1 MYYFYSYYFNHFD
14 HSNTIINSKYLET
27 VNMLCF
33 PGGSVGEELPAMQ
46 ETWVRSWVRKIS
58 GEENGNPIQHSLE
71 NGQRSLAGYSP
82 WDHKESDMTKR
93 LTLSCSVYV
102 MVLMYMTQIKARK
115 F

>member
-1 MYYFYSYYFNHFD
+1 M
-14 HSNTIINSKYLET
+14 
-27 VNMLCF
+27 
-33 PGGSVGEELPAMQ
+33 GSILGQ
-46 ETWVRSWVRKIS
+46 EDIWRREWQP
-58 GEENGNPIQHSLE
+58 NPINLPGEWTE

-102 MVLMYMTQIKARK
+102 MVLTYMTQIKARK